1 MRKIVLILT
10 PQTGSEPMLAF
21 RSTKDTLDQLNL
33 WYPKN
38 LLRQP
43 SEVRM
48 MGSRHQDLTE
58 AQQKSLVRI
67 LTLIPEQDLIG
78 YVVDIQV
85 NGVVVASWDFRKP
98 N

>member
-1 MRKIVLILT
+1 
-10 PQTGSEPMLAF
+10 
-21 RSTKDTLDQLNL
+21 
-33 WYPKN
+33 
-38 LLRQP
+38 
-43 SEVRM
+43 M